1 MRVGIG
7 YDVHPL
13 ILGRKLMLGGVE
25 IPSDK
30 GLSGYSDADV
40 IAHAI
45 IDALLG
51 AAGLGDIGNQFPAA
65 DPRYKDISSL
75 ILMGETKKLVEA
87 QDFKIVNID
96 ATIIAQRPKLA
107 PFIGKMR
114 YQISQALGVEVTQV
128 AVKATSGEGLGFI
141 GREEGV
147 CAQAVALIDT
157 I

>member
-45 IDALLG
+45 IVILAINFQRQIPGIRIFLAL
-51 AAGLGDIGNQFPAA
+51 F
-65 DPRYKDISSL
+65 
-75 ILMGETKKLVEA
+75 
-87 QDFKIVNID
+87 
-96 ATIIAQRPKLA
+96 
-107 PFIGKMR
+107 
-114 YQISQALGVEVTQV
+114 
-128 AVKATSGEGLGFI
+128 
-141 GREEGV
+141 
-147 CAQAVALIDT
+147 
-157 I
+157 